1 MVVNAIVEL
10 DVTDDLLTRLES
22 QQTPLR
28 IQGQQR
34 SYYVLT
40 SEQLLA
46 LMQQPP
52 HLEDDTTFAPE
63 DFGLTEDD
71 VTAYLARRQD
81 RQQKL
86 GATPPTPPTP
96 PTPLPADLQQRLD
109 WLRGMAPVSNNAF
122 LPDEQTMQA
131 LEAAMLHSLE
141 TTIQRMKP

>member
-1 MVVNAIVEL
+1 MNAVIEF

-28 IQGQQR
+28 IQGHRR

-40 SEQLLA
+40 VDQILA
-46 LMQQPP
+46 LMQPP
-52 HLEDDTTFAPE
+52 QNFEDGTSFAPE

-71 VTAYLARRQD
+71 VTDYLDRRHE

-86 GATPPTPPTP
+86 GVTQPTQ
-96 PTPLPADLQQRLD
+96 LPADLQHRLD
-109 WLRGMAPVSNNAF
+109 RLRAIAAVSTAAP
-122 LPDEQTMQA
+122 PIDEQTIQA

-141 TTIQRMKP
+141 TTIQTMKQ

>member
-1 MVVNAIVEL
+1 MNAIVER

-52 HLEDDTTFAPE
+52 HFENDTTFAPE

-86 GATPPTPPTP
+86 GVTP
-96 PTPLPADLQQRLD
+96 PTPLPADLQQRLSR
-109 WLRGMAPVSNNAF
+109 LHAVSNNTSH
-122 LPDEQTMQA
+122 PNDQMMQA

-141 TTIQRMKP
+141 TTIQRMKQ

>member
-1 MVVNAIVEL
+1 MNEIVEL

-52 HLEDDTTFAPE
+52 HFEDDTTFAPE

-86 GATPPTPPTP
+86 GATQ

-109 WLRGMAPVSNNAF
+109 WLRVMVPVSNHAF